1 MHWFS
6 HQTLAGVADYSRK
19 MGYCRQYRFVHDFFG
34 LWTVLRSQIWQ
45 TSESSEKSR
54 RHMYYFFHLA
64 TYESL
69 KKMALRQKQLN
80 ASINTS
86 GTTKVPDSMPPQPPN
101 KRSVFGI

>member
-1 MHWFS
+1 
-6 HQTLAGVADYSRK
+6 
-19 MGYCRQYRFVHDFFG
+19 
-34 LWTVLRSQIWQ
+34 
-45 TSESSEKSR
+45 
-54 RHMYYFFHLA
+54 MYYFFHLA

-101 KRSVFGI
+101 KRNNYGIKPTSKRNNQLMINRRAKKILIQSHKSKSKAMHL

>member
-1 MHWFS
+1 
-6 HQTLAGVADYSRK
+6 
-19 MGYCRQYRFVHDFFG
+19 
-34 LWTVLRSQIWQ
+34 
-45 TSESSEKSR
+45 
-54 RHMYYFFHLA
+54 MYYFFHLA

-101 KRSVFGI
+101 KRNNY